1 MGRQV
6 WLDNLEEN
14 KQRRNFSIPKFAACQ
29 YGNQEGNSKS
39 GTRQI
44 NYKGVEGY
52 LIKNQLEP
60 GKRIFHDQ
68 C

>member
-1 MGRQV
+1 MR
-6 WLDNLEEN
+6 EN
-14 KQRRNFSIPKFAACQ
+14 MRSNNVKIPNCEAFQYEKQEINP
-29 YGNQEGNSKS
+29 KS